1 MPRACETYMHWV
13 GHQFTEVLSNMVY
26 SNNSLSCMIC
36 SLTCSAPFKMSQ
48 VTAARLLW
56 LDSSPHRPNRCSTQL
71 RNSRSDKRR
80 QRRRCYFSGCWL
92 LGWKQDVLQYHGKS
106 WKATQDPDGDGS
118 SPALLQWTVIQSSRH
133 SFLFTQQPME
143 GAFWPLPNIRIT
155 VVLISPKPELGFL
168 KSTTLAR
175 RNC

>member
-1 MPRACETYMHWV
+1 MARACETYMHWV

-26 SNNSLSCMIC
+26 SNNSLSYMIC

-106 WKATQDPDGDGS
+106 WQATQDPDGDGS

-133 SFLFTQQPME
+133 SCQWKGLFDRYRIFALQSSWSVLSRNSD
-143 GAFWPLPNIRIT
+143 FW
-155 VVLISPKPELGFL
+155 
-168 KSTTLAR
+168 KSTTLAL
-175 RNC
+175 RN